1 MTDLGTLPGD
11 VFSQANDIN
20 NKGQVVGISCDVNS
34 NCRAFLWQNGVMTDL
49 NTFVAPGSSLY
60 LNFAGGLNDR
70 GEIAGTA
77 FDQNT
82 GESPAF
88 LAIPCDNEHA
98 DDESCQAA
106 SQASAGVARSRT
118 VLPENVRE
126 MLQRRIRF
134 RRF

>member
-1 MTDLGTLPGD
+1 
-11 VFSQANDIN
+11 
-20 NKGQVVGISCDVNS
+20 
-34 NCRAFLWQNGVMTDL
+34 MTDL
-49 NTFVAPGSSLY
+49 NTLIRSGSGLQ
-60 LNFAGGLNDR
+60 LILAAGINDR

-77 FDQNT
+77 YDSST
-82 GESPAF
+82 GVSPAF

-126 MLQRRIRF
+126 MLQRRMRF